1 MFNLMQTIEERE
13 SPFNGKIKVVKTLE
27 GMRVTV
33 EGISQSGWL
42 VKKVWNSALKK
53 VKKEKDEIE
62 EVLILGLGGGSAAK
76 LVNKYWPGARITGVD
91 IDRQMIELGEKYLGL
106 GNVVNL
112 TKVVGDAEEYIDKI
126 EGKKSFNL
134 VLMDVYKGVRI
145 PDKFTRINFLKKV
158 KKILFLG
165 GIACFNHLYSAIE
178 KEEADTLREKIRKT
192 FSASTSVK
200 PEANIIFIGYKE

>member
-1 MFNLMQTIEERE
+1 MFNLMQIIEERE

-27 GMRVTV
+27 GVRITV
-33 EGISQSGWL
+33 EGVSQSGWL

-53 VKKEKDEIE
+53 VKKEKDEIKE
-62 EVLILGLGGGSAAK
+62 ALVLGLGGGSAAK
-76 LVNKYWPGARITGVD
+76 LVSKYWPAARITGVD
-91 IDRQMIELGEKYLGL
+91 IDCQMIELGEKYLGL
-106 GNVVNL
+106 GDVINL
-112 TKVVGDAEEYIDKI
+112 TKVVGDAEEYVDKI

-134 VLMDVYKGVRI
+134 VLVDVYKGVRI
-145 PDKFTRINFLKKV
+145 PDKFARINFLKKI
-158 KKILFLG
+158 KNILSPG

-178 KEEADTLREKIRKT
+178 KEEADIFGEKVRKV